1 MEKVREGQNRG
12 QTETFYADVSLEDAQ
27 GLLRQAREFIDPSLA
42 EVTGETTIVR
52 TTMFSA
58 QGGMVKRAV
67 IEYDMTHQTAEL
79 KTEISSETTE
89 LYHKGH

>member
-1 MEKVREGQNRG
+1 MEKVREGQSPR
-12 QTETFYADVSLEDAQ
+12 QTEAFYTEVSLEDAQ
-27 GLLRQAREFIDPSLA
+27 GLLRQAREFIDPPSA

-58 QGGMVKRAV
+58 QGGLVRRAV

-79 KTEISSETTE
+79 KTETSSETAE
-89 LYHKGH
+89 LYHRGH